1 MCEIAFEAFAF
12 KGSESF
18 ALLEYLPSLAFED
31 ADISGY
37 SRSPNREGN
46 V

>member
-18 ALLEYLPSLAFED
+18 AMLEYLPSPAFED
-31 ADISGY
+31 ADICGY
-37 SRSPNREGN
+37 LKIPNREGN